1 MIIIAIITCQ
11 IIPHA
16 ISKLMI
22 LLYVIEYNVA
32 VFITNQVRLTKKL
45 TCLLDYSVLNE
56 LFQAVW
62 AILEFNVH

>member
-45 TCLLDYSVLNE
+45 TVFSKS
-56 LFQAVW
+56 
-62 AILEFNVH
+62 